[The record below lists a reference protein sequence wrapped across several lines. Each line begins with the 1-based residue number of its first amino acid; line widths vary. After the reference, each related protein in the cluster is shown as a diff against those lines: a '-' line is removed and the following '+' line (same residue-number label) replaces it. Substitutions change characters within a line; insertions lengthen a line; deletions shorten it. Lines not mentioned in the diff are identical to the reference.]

1 MPTERMIRRAIRQR
15 GLSGLTEL
23 CRESLRI
30 EKALHET
37 VRNARKSGY
46 TWEQIGHAIGMSKQG
61 AWRRF
66 TRSPLAR
73 RDESPEV
80 S

>member
-1 MPTERMIRRAIRQR
+1 MATERMIRRAIRQQ
-15 GLSGLTEL
+15 GLTGLTEL
-23 CRESLRI
+23 CRESMRI

-37 VRNARKSGY
+37 VRKARESGY

-66 TRSPLAR
+66 TRGPLAR
-73 RDESPEV
+73 
-80 S
+80 

>member
-1 MPTERMIRRAIRQR
+1 MRAEREIRRAIRQP
-15 GLSGLTEL
+15 GLNGLTML

-37 VRNARKSGY
+37 VRNARESGY
-46 TWEQIGHAIGMSKQG
+46 TWEQIGHALGMSKQG

-66 TRSPLAR
+66 TRSPLAGWG
-73 RDESPEV
+73 ESPPGG
-80 S
+80 